1 MPGYIKYFTDEY
13 SNLTEVFGTYD
24 AIAHISSKLAELE
37 LKYIDDYELDSVD
50 YEDNGRQVIT
60 IKFASEKNA
69 MLIKLKGLH
78 NGR

>member
-24 AIAHISSKLAELE
+24 AIAYISSKLAELE

-50 YEDNGRQVIT
+50 YEDNGR
-60 IKFASEKNA
+60 
-69 MLIKLKGLH
+69 
-78 NGR
+78 